1 MSSQRFIEAKEL
13 NNLLNEKK
21 GNLRVLDCTYQMS
34 SKADAEKYA
43 KMCLDDPSAAL
54 KNDTPQF
61 QAFAKSH
68 IPTAQHFNLDFA
80 MNPGEFERFSF
91 LEPEKFQQYVQSLG
105 INNNDHV
112 CYGHGDNISILNGGL
127 DAWSKAGYETESLI
141 DSPQKIPV
149 GNWTAEYSLYDHIIN
164 FYDLTTKDRSGKDV
178 FEKSSD
184 VNIFDARPSAQFNN
198 EADSGFDKSKV
209 HGSHIPGTKNLP
221 CNEFIDS
228 NGFILTE
235 NKIKEK
241 LDSYGF
247 DFGKPN
253 VTLCG
258 MGNQA
263 SMLATII
270 ESVYPNAELKV
281 YNGSLKEME
290 LRAPERINGGIKK

>member
-1 MSSQRFIEAKEL
+1 MA
-13 NNLLNEKK
+13 
-21 GNLRVLDCTYQMS
+21 
-34 SKADAEKYA
+34 
-43 KMCLDDPSAAL
+43 
-54 KNDTPQF
+54 
-61 QAFAKSH
+61 
-68 IPTAQHFNLDFA
+68 
-80 MNPGEFERFSF
+80 PGEFERFSF

-105 INNNDHV
+105 INNNDHI

-127 DAWSKAGYETESLI
+127 DAWTKAGYETESLI
-141 DSPQKIPV
+141 DSPPKISV

-209 HGSHIPGTKNLP
+209 HGSHISGTKNLP

-290 LRAPERINGGIKK
+290 LRAPERINGGVKK

>member
-1 MSSQRFIEAKEL
+1 MA
-13 NNLLNEKK
+13 
-21 GNLRVLDCTYQMS
+21 
-34 SKADAEKYA
+34 
-43 KMCLDDPSAAL
+43 
-54 KNDTPQF
+54 
-61 QAFAKSH
+61 
-68 IPTAQHFNLDFA
+68 
-80 MNPGEFERFSF
+80 PGEFERFSF
-91 LEPEKFQQYVQSLG
+91 LEPGKFQQYVQSLG
-105 INNNDHV
+105 INNNDHIV
-112 CYGHGDNISILNGGL
+112 LYSRGPMGGMLFSSRAYWIFKCYGHGDNISILNGGL
-127 DAWSKAGYETESLI
+127 DAWTKAGYETESLT
-141 DSPQKIPV
+141 DQSPKIPV

-209 HGSHIPGTKNLP
+209 HGSHISGTKNLP

-228 NGFILTE
+228 NGFILPE
-235 NKIKEK
+235 KKIKEK
-241 LDSYGF
+241 LDSSGF

-290 LRAPERINGGIKK
+290 LRAPERINGGVKK